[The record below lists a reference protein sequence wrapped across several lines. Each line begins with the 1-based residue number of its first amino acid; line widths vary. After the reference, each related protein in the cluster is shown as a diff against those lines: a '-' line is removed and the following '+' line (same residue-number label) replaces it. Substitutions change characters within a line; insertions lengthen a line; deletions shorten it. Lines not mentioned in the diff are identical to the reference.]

1 METPAAPP
9 ASEDPQVNE
18 GFSES
23 AEDTQIVGTPEP
35 EQGEE
40 QEPDTFPR
48 SVVEKL
54 RKENAS
60 YRDRAKQADAL
71 AERLHAALVTGTG
84 KLADPTDLPYDPEHL
99 DNPEALDAAIAD
111 LLTRKPHLASRK
123 PVGDINQ
130 GARPSA
136 SGDVNLLAMMRGGL

>member
-1 METPAAPP
+1 MPAA
-9 ASEDPQVNE
+9 EDPQVNE
-18 GFSES
+18 GISE
-23 AEDTQIVGTPEP
+23 TPEAVAEEAP
-35 EQGEE
+35 AEQAE

-54 RKENAS
+54 RKENATM
-60 YRDRAKQADAL
+60 RDRAKQADAL
-71 AERLHAALVTGTG
+71 AERLHSALVSSTG

-99 DNPEALDAAIAD
+99 DNPEALDAAVEA
-111 LLTRKPHLASRK
+111 LLARKPHLASRK

-136 SGDVNLLAMMRGGL
+136 SGDVDLLGMMRGAL